1 MAEERGAGHGGS
13 LRSRSCGLLAAS
25 LKDVCQHLM
34 RMSVRA
40 CPNGAL
46 CWGAMID
53 THCHL
58 EPDTLNEAALVGLE
72 AVVSVGTNLEG
83 CRRTLALAEAHGAVW
98 AVLGVHPNS
107 ADEAT
112 PETRGVIESLSEHPK
127 VVGVGETGFDTYWD
141 EVSLDVQQDV
151 FFWHAELAKR
161 LRKPLV
167 LHVRDKQ
174 GREDAS
180 LAARDAILEAGHARG
195 ILHCCNGH
203 EGLVQ
208 AGLDLG
214 WYVSFAG
221 NLTYKNAR
229 NLQAAAKLVP
239 EERLLVETDSPYL
252 APEPRRGR
260 PNVPANVRYTAAF
273 LAELRGVALEGLE
286 PLLDANAQR
295 VYGLPD

>member
-1 MAEERGAGHGGS
+1 
-13 LRSRSCGLLAAS
+13 
-25 LKDVCQHLM
+25 
-34 RMSVRA
+34 
-40 CPNGAL
+40 
-46 CWGAMID
+46 MID

-58 EPDTLNEAALVGLE
+58 PDHLDGDALDGLG
-72 AVVSVGTNLEG
+72 AVVSVGTNLG
-83 CRRTLALAEAHGAVW
+83 SCCRTLGLAEAHPEVW

-112 PETRGVIESLSEHPK
+112 PETRSAIEALCEHPK

-141 EVSLDVQQDV
+141 AVPLSVQQDA
-151 FFWHAELAKR
+151 FFWHADLAAR

-167 LHVRDKQ
+167 LHVRDKG

-180 LAARDAILEAGHARG
+180 LAAKNAILEAGHAQG

-203 EGLVQ
+203 EDLVKT
-208 AGLDLG
+208 GLDLG

-221 NLTYKNAR
+221 NLTYKSAK

-252 APEPRRGR
+252 SPEPRRGR

-273 LAELRGVALEGLE
+273 LAELRGVTVGDLE
-286 PLLDANAQR
+286 PLLDANARR
-295 VYGLPD
+295 VYGLPS

>member
-1 MAEERGAGHGGS
+1 
-13 LRSRSCGLLAAS
+13 
-25 LKDVCQHLM
+25 
-34 RMSVRA
+34 
-40 CPNGAL
+40 
-46 CWGAMID
+46 MID

-58 EPDTLNEAALVGLE
+58 EADALTGDALTGLS
-72 AVVSVGTNLEG
+72 AVVSVGTNLES
-83 CRRTLALAEAHGAVW
+83 CRRTLELAEAHPHLW

-112 PETRGVIESLSEHPK
+112 LETREAIESLYEHPK

-141 EVSLDVQQDV
+141 EVAPQVQQDA

-161 LRKPLV
+161 LQKPLV

-180 LAARDAILEAGHARG
+180 LVARDAIVQAGHAQG

-203 EGLVQ
+203 EGLVR
-208 AGLDLG
+208 AGLELG

-221 NLTYKNAR
+221 NLTYKSAR

-252 APEPRRGR
+252 SPEPRRGR

-273 LAELRGVALEGLE
+273 LAELRGATLAGLE
-286 PLLDANAQR
+286 AVLDANARR
-295 VYGLPD
+295 VYSLPD

>member
-1 MAEERGAGHGGS
+1 
-13 LRSRSCGLLAAS
+13 
-25 LKDVCQHLM
+25 
-34 RMSVRA
+34 
-40 CPNGAL
+40 
-46 CWGAMID
+46 MID

-58 EPDTLNEAALVGLE
+58 ESDSLTIDALAGLSAA
-72 AVVSVGTNLEG
+72 VSVGTNLES
-83 CRRTLALAEAHGAVW
+83 CRQTLGLAEAHAQVW

-112 PETRGVIESLSEHPK
+112 LETRKAIERLCEHPK
-127 VVGVGETGFDTYWD
+127 VVGIGETGFDTYWD
-141 EVSLDVQQDV
+141 EVTLEVQQDA
-151 FFWHAELAKR
+151 FFWHAELAAR
-161 LRKPLV
+161 LQKPLV
-167 LHVRDKQ
+167 LHVRDKG

-180 LAARDAILEAGHARG
+180 LAARDAIVKAGYAQG

-203 EGLVQ
+203 EGLLQ

-221 NLTYKNAR
+221 NLTYKSAK

-252 APEPRRGR
+252 SPEPRRGR

-273 LAELRGVALEGLE
+273 LAELRGATLAGLE
-286 PLLDANAQR
+286 AVLDANARR

>member
-1 MAEERGAGHGGS
+1 
-13 LRSRSCGLLAAS
+13 
-25 LKDVCQHLM
+25 
-34 RMSVRA
+34 
-40 CPNGAL
+40 
-46 CWGAMID
+46 MID

-58 EPDTLNEAALVGLE
+58 GSDLNSDALAGLSAA
-72 AVVSVGTNLEG
+72 VSVGTNLES
-83 CRRTLALAEAHGAVW
+83 CRQTLGLAEAHPRVW

-112 PETRGVIESLSEHPK
+112 PGTRRLIEGLCEHPK
-127 VVGVGETGFDTYWD
+127 IVGIGETGFDTYWD
-141 EVSLDVQQDV
+141 EVAPQVQQDA
-151 FFWHAELAKR
+151 FFWHAELAAR
-161 LRKPLV
+161 LQKPLV

-180 LAARDAILEAGHARG
+180 LAAKDAMVQAGHAQG

-203 EGLVQ
+203 EGLIE
-208 AGLDLG
+208 AGLELG

-221 NLTYKNAR
+221 NLTYKSAK

-252 APEPRRGR
+252 SPEPRRGR

-273 LAELRGVALEGLE
+273 LAELRGATLDGLE
-286 PLLDANAQR
+286 PVLDTNARR
-295 VYGLPD
+295 VYGLPG